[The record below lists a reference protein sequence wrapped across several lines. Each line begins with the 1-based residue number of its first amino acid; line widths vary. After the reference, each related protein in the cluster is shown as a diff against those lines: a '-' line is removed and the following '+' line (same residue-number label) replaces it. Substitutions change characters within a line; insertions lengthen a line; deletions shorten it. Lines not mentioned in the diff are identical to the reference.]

1 MSNYK
6 NIIVPSLGG
15 FQFGYNTGVISGA
28 LLFLTT
34 TFGLSLLQEG
44 QAVGIILI
52 GALFGSIFAGTFTNR
67 FGRRG
72 TLMGAAALLLF
83 GSLIAGCS
91 PTFDILLAGRFIQG
105 IGVGVVSLTTPMY
118 LAEIA
123 PPKQRGIYVSANQL
137 AITVGI
143 LAAYVCNYLFS
154 STGNWRWMLGLGA
167 VPAFLQLIGLFFIP
181 ESPVWVKK
189 DFSYQ
194 ASWKNLLNPIFRK
207 ALIAGLL
214 LNIFQQITGIN
225 AVIYFA
231 PKIFQ
236 DAGYSTASGAI
247 LASVGIGVINVIAT
261 IFSLWLIDKAG
272 RRPLLFW
279 SLSGMAVSLLISAIA
294 LFTESKVVDII
305 AIFSLMA
312 YVASFAIGMGPIPWL
327 INAEIYPIAIR
338 GQAMSLATFAN
349 WLSNYLVALTFLDL
363 AAVFGTGSTF
373 CLYAFLSLIA
383 LWFIAKRIPET
394 KGKTLDEI
402 SRGLQLKK
410 I

>member
-1 MSNYK
+1 MSSFK

-34 TFGLSLLQEG
+34 TFGLSVLQEG
-44 QAVGIILI
+44 HAVGIILI
-52 GALFGSIFAGTFTNR
+52 GALFGCLFAGTCTNR

-72 TLMGAAALLLF
+72 TLMGTAGILLF
-83 GSLIAGCS
+83 GSLLAAFA
-91 PTFDILLAGRFIQG
+91 PTFDTFLVGRFIQG
-105 IGVGVVSLTTPMY
+105 IGVGIVSFTSPMY

-137 AITVGI
+137 AVTVGI
-143 LAAYVCNYLFS
+143 LAAFICNYLFCC
-154 STGNWRWMLGLGA
+154 TENWRWMIGLGA

-181 ESPVWVKK
+181 ESPVWLKK
-189 DFSYQ
+189 EFSYQ
-194 ASWKNLLNPIFRK
+194 ASWRNLLKPFFRK

-214 LNIFQQITGIN
+214 LSIFQQITGIN

-261 IFSLWLIDKAG
+261 VFSLWLIDRAG

-279 SLSGMAVSLLISAIA
+279 SASGMAAALLVIAIA
-294 LFTESKVVDII
+294 LFTESKVIDTI

-338 GQAMSLATFAN
+338 GQAMSLAAFVN

-363 AAVFGTGSTF
+363 AAIFGTGSTF
-373 CLYAFLSLIA
+373 CLYAFLCLIA
-383 LWFIAKRIPET
+383 LWFIAKCIPET
-394 KGKTLDEI
+394 KGKTLDDI
-402 SRGLQLKK
+402 AKK
-410 I
+410 ISAG